1 MKVKVE
7 EKAKVDEEL
16 IYPLLMESKVTN
28 SIVLMFSYG
37 NGIKIYGD
45 EKKYGV
51 GALDNTWV
59 MDNFTPFKGKITL
72 END

>member
-1 MKVKVE
+1 MKAKVE
-7 EKAKVDEEL
+7 EKTKVDEEI
-16 IYPLLMESKVTN
+16 IYPILMESKITN

-37 NGIKIYGD
+37 NGIKIYDNEWKGIL
-45 EKKYGV
+45 GI
-51 GALDNTWV
+51 LDNTWI